1 MLVQHTCI
9 NFRDKIVTQSSK
21 LLHLVILRHR
31 MGTKVPIASQKFLLS
46 KRDEVH
52 FLSLT

>member
-1 MLVQHTCI
+1 
-9 NFRDKIVTQSSK
+9 
-21 LLHLVILRHR
+21 

-52 FLSLT
+52 FLSLTKSTALFLKRDYDLKKQFNCV